1 MNLKSLEDKLGYNF
15 KNIDLLELAV
25 THSSYNNSS
34 DSENNERME
43 FLGDAVL
50 GFSVSEFLFKN
61 NKNMS
66 EGNLSRL
73 RANIVCEESLA
84 MIANKIGLGKC
95 LKLGKSERINN
106 GQYKNSILSDAME
119 AVFAAIFLDSDFEN
133 TKRVILNLINKN
145 LDLANMTPENLI
157 DPKSHLQELV
167 QEMSA
172 EPISYIIINE
182 SGPDHDKVYTAQVW
196 HENKCL
202 GQGDGKSKK
211 DAEQKAA
218 LQAIKNFFS

>member
-1 MNLKSLEDKLGYNF
+1 MNLKALEDKLGYSF

-25 THSSYNNSS
+25 THSSYNDNS
-34 DSENNERME
+34 DSVNNERLE

-50 GFSVSEFLFKN
+50 ELSISEFLFKN

-73 RANIVCEESLA
+73 RAKIVCEESLA
-84 MIANKIGLGKC
+84 VIANDLCLGRF
-95 LKLGKSERINN
+95 LKLGKSEKISN
-106 GQYKNSILSDAME
+106 GQNKNSILSDAME
-119 AVFAAIFLDSDFEN
+119 AVFAAIFLDSNFEN

-167 QEMSA
+167 QEISS
-172 EPISYIIINE
+172 EPVNYIIINE
-182 SGPDHDKVYTAQVW
+182 SGPDHNKVYTAQVW

-218 LQAIKNFFS
+218 LQAIKIFF